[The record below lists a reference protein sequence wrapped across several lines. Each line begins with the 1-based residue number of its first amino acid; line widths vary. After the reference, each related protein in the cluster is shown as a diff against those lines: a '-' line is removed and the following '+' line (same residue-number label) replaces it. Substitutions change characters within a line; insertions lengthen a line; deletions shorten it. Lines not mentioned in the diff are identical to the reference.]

1 MKGHSAAVERI
12 CSIYDTDE
20 QQGLSNT
27 RYGVLLQKYGG
38 NTAQTPWLSEYLAC
52 VRLQFKN
59 VLTVSTVI
67 VFAGSAVLAGFGV
80 GSVSAVCVTGGAAIA
95 NILLGAFTDFCARHP
110 LARFQKLLASTA
122 RAVREGQTVTLPAAA
137 LVPGDVILLCAGER
151 VPADARLTAC
161 EGLTCDEA
169 ALTGESTPV
178 FKRAEAVLEE
188 TTPLPERVNMVHMG
202 GVVTEGSGRAVVTA
216 TGMNTELA
224 ACTAVPHTLYGPSA
238 AGKLTSKA
246 GVIASAGALLAF
258 AGVIMGALL
267 SHRTAAELF
276 TALEAAAIVSLPLA
290 LPAAT
295 ALTLHLGTGRLVKS
309 HAVVKHTAAVETL
322 ARTTVLCTG
331 MTGTL
336 TQGVMEVKRLWAG
349 GKTLP
354 LSAML
359 PGHALALLK
368 LAAMSCKETEG
379 QIHQNPAEAAILDAA
394 MRNGLKKQRLI
405 ESYPLAAELPFT
417 SGRGLM
423 TTIHMVD
430 GVPIAVVKGTYY
442 AVIARC
448 TEGVMREEA
457 AQVFQ
462 AMCGE
467 QLRVVAVAYR
477 QLDAVPPHPRSEEL
491 EQGLTLAGL
500 IGMTDPLRADAMA
513 AVRDF
518 TAMDVKPVLLTGDDA
533 EAAYSVAAR
542 LGIVQNE
549 HQVLSGADVASFTDE
564 ELSAVVGTITVYS
577 GIGAYDKARVVRAWQ
592 KKGHT
597 VLAVGGGLDDLPAL
611 EAADTACC
619 AAGSTVAAV
628 LPAADVVLAQSGL
641 SAAAGALREGRFLLD
656 DLKKPA
662 RYLAAACFTQA
673 AAVAAAIWLGLDA
686 TAVLRQ
692 MLFIGLAAVLPL
704 VLALGAQQPVREEPH
719 VAEPPLRRRLF
730 SVMRLL
736 FCAVKGLAAAGA
748 AVGAYMVGSRL
759 FITDLQEPSRAVGSA
774 MFFFVLLCAQPFLA
788 TGFRGES
795 VLHAAGRNTFFSLA
809 SVVTL
814 LAALGVMWWGSLS
827 GAVMVLPVSL
837 VHLSAAALTTVL
849 LGAVL
854 WGVRAFEVLCA
865 AIDRKIK

>member
-12 CSIYDTDE
+12 CSIYGTDE

-27 RYGVLLQKYGG
+27 RYGVLLQKYGE
-38 NTAQTPWLSEYLAC
+38 NAAQAPWLSEYLTC
-52 VRLQFKN
+52 VRLQLKN

-67 VFAGSAVLAGFGV
+67 VFAGSVVLAGFGV
-80 GSVSAVCVTGGAAIA
+80 GSVGAACVTGGAAMV
-95 NILLGAFTDFCARHP
+95 NILLGAFTDFCARRP
-110 LARFQKLLASTA
+110 LARFQKLLTPGA
-122 RAVREGQTVTLPAAA
+122 RAVRDGQTVTLPAAA

-151 VPADARLTAC
+151 VPADARLTVC
-161 EGLTCDEA
+161 EGLVCDEA
-169 ALTGESTPV
+169 ALTGKSTPI
-178 FKRAEAVLEE
+178 FKRADLLEE
-188 TTPLPERVNMVHMG
+188 ATPLPERVNMVHMG
-202 GVVTEGSGRAVVTA
+202 GVVTEGSGRAIVTA

-224 ACTAVPHTLYGPSA
+224 ACTTAPNTLYGPSA
-238 AGKLTSKA
+238 AWKLTSKA
-246 GVIASAGALLAF
+246 GVIASVAALLAF
-258 AGVIMGALL
+258 AGVIAGALL
-267 SHRTAAELF
+267 SHRAMAELF

-295 ALTLHLGTGRLVKS
+295 ALALQLGTGRLAKS
-309 HAVVKHTAAVETL
+309 HAAVKNTAAAQTL

-349 GKTLP
+349 GKPLP
-354 LSAML
+354 LSAKV
-359 PGHALALLK
+359 PAHTLALLK
-368 LAAMSCKETEG
+368 LAAMCCKEAEG

-442 AVIARC
+442 AMISRC

-477 QLDAVPPHPRSEEL
+477 QLDTVPLHPRSEEL

-500 IGMTDPLRADAMA
+500 IGMTDPLRADALA

-518 TAMDVKPVLLTGDDA
+518 AAMDVKPVLLTGDDA
-533 EAAYSVAAR
+533 ETAYSVAAR
-542 LGIVQNE
+542 LEIVQNE
-549 HQVLSGADVASFTDE
+549 HQVLSGADIASFTDD

-577 GIGAYDKARVVRAWQ
+577 GISAYDKARVVKAWQ

-597 VLAVGGGLDDLPAL
+597 VLAIGGSLDDLPAL

-619 AAGSTVAAV
+619 VAANANAAV

-641 SAAAGALREGRFLLD
+641 SAAANAVRESRILLK

-662 RYLAAACFTQA
+662 RYLAAACFAQA
-673 AAVAAAIWLGLDA
+673 AAVAAAVWLGLDA
-686 TAVLRQ
+686 AAVLRQ
-692 MLFIGLAAVLPL
+692 VLFIGLIAVLPFA
-704 VLALGAQQPVREEPH
+704 LALGAQPPVQEEPH
-719 VAEPPLRRRLF
+719 LAAHALQRRLF
-730 SVMRLL
+730 SAMGLF
-736 FCAVKGLAAAGA
+736 FCAIKGLAAAGA

-759 FITDLQEPSRAVGSA
+759 FITDLQEPSRAVGAA
-774 MFFFVLLCAQPFLA
+774 MFFLVLLCAQPFLA
-788 TGFRGES
+788 TGFRSES
-795 VLHAAGRNTFFSLA
+795 IMHAAGRNMFFSLA
-809 SVVTL
+809 SIFTL
-814 LAALGVMWWGSLS
+814 LSALGAILWGGLA
-827 GAVMVLPVSL
+827 GAVMVSPVSL
-837 VHLSAAALTTVL
+837 VHLSAAALTAVL

-854 WGVRAFEVLCA
+854 WGVRAFESLCA
-865 AIDRKIK
+865 AIDQKIK